1 MFPQLSWFLSC
12 FSSCLQVCVYCDELW
27 ELGHSVLG
35 WGAFGFG
42 NRPRQRCRGWCLSGR
57 VGAQGLSRHYSV
69 RSCCSEALS
78 RSCGWLRSETICC
91 LHTCYISKGLWP
103 SPTVLFFG
111 GYYVP
116 AGPSQRRPA
125 RNSTQ
130 PWPPSLGNCE
140 ALGFLCPAR
149 CSDLLISIWGSPTLP
164 LLWVTSVSC
173 RLSSPPHG
181 QGLKTPH
188 TSCPCALRTSTTQCQ
203 RSWCPSGSPTTWT
216 Q

>member
-1 MFPQLSWFLSC
+1 MFTQLSWFLSC
-12 FSSCLQVCVYCDELW
+12 LSSCLQVCVYCDEQW
-27 ELGHSVLG
+27 ESGRSVLG
-35 WGAFGFG
+35 WGVFGFAK
-42 NRPRQRCRGWCLSGR
+42 RQSQRCRGWCLFDR
-57 VGAQGLSRHYSV
+57 VGAEGLSRLYSV
-69 RSCCSEALS
+69 SSCCSAALS

-116 AGPSQRRPA
+116 AGPSQRLRV

-130 PWPPSLGNCE
+130 QSPPSLGNCE
-140 ALGFLCPAR
+140 ALGFLCPVR
-149 CSDLLISIWGSPTLP
+149 CSDPLISIWGSPMP
-164 LLWVTSVSC
+164 VPLWVTSVSC
-173 RLSSPPHG
+173 RLSSLPHG
-181 QGLKTPH
+181 QGSRTPL
-188 TSCPCALRTSTTQCQ
+188 TSCPCALRTSTAQCR

>member
-1 MFPQLSWFLSC
+1 MNCGSWGGPYLAEVYLGLITVRVKGAVGDA
-12 FSSCLQVCVYCDELW
+12 CLTRWVQ
-27 ELGHSVLG
+27 
-35 WGAFGFG
+35 
-42 NRPRQRCRGWCLSGR
+42 RGWADTTAC
-57 VGAQGLSRHYSV
+57 V
-69 RSCCSEALS
+69 RAVSEALS

-116 AGPSQRRPA
+116 AGPSQRQPA

-130 PWPPSLGNCE
+130 QWPPSLGNCE

-149 CSDLLISIWGSPTLP
+149 CSDPLISIWGSPTLP

-181 QGLKTPH
+181 QGSKTPH